1 VHGASIGIGTAV
13 HAAVLAP
20 YQLHSSRLFQ
30 GVVVSGSEGWDVLS
44 FPWLRELADHA
55 EPPPTDGSASAAAA
69 PPLQLSASV
78 VEHGDCRGVRGCALA
93 RGWDHRTKLGE
104 SFPRVDWVAV
114 PEALRARRVNRRRL
128 RRGRRQRGAVS
139 GGVLLASGGRAGGG
153 GGGGH
158 WQWRRRRRRGWDLP
172 AHAVAGAPG

>member
-1 VHGASIGIGTAV
+1 LLAWIVSPCLRHCVHGASIGIGTAV

-114 PEALRARRVNRRRL
+114 PEALCARRVNRRP
-128 RRGRRQRGAVS
+128 QRAAPLGAAA
-139 GGVLLASGGRAGGG
+139 GAGAGGG
-153 GGGGH
+153 RRPPADAEGG
-158 WQWRRRRRRGWDLP
+158 
-172 AHAVAGAPG
+172 VPGIS